1 MPENIKTGSIV
12 RNPALGLRG
21 IRYSLNYNNIF
32 INQIKAILRVSNLG
46 NVKIMLPMITTIS
59 EIHKA
64 KELIKEGK
72 RDEARD
78 ILDACIC
85 IIGEIKYTNKRTDED
100 ELEGVT
106 ISVWLKRFWN

>member
-1 MPENIKTGSIV
+1 MEIAEYTYKD
-12 RNPALGLRG
+12 GLLEKG
-21 IRYSLNYNNIF
+21 FY
-32 INQIKAILRVSNLG
+32 
-46 NVKIMLPMITTIS
+46 
-59 EIHKA
+59 KA

-85 IIGEIKYTNKRTDED
+85 IIGEIKYTNKRTDEGKGEED

-106 ISVWLKRFWN
+106 IGVWLKRFWNALENNNLML

>member
-1 MPENIKTGSIV
+1 MEIV
-12 RNPALGLRG
+12 EYKYKDGLLEKG
-21 IRYSLNYNNIF
+21 FY
-32 INQIKAILRVSNLG
+32 
-46 NVKIMLPMITTIS
+46 
-59 EIHKA
+59 KA

-106 ISVWLKRFWN
+106 ISVWLKRFWNALENNNLML